1 MTIQAT
7 CWGAALV
14 AALANSAAGPA
25 SAADGELVLATT
37 TSTENT
43 GLLRHLHPDFEAR
56 TGIRVKVVAKGT
68 GASLQMARDGNAD
81 VILVHARPLEDAFVA
96 EGYGV
101 MRRDVMTNHFLL
113 VGPPGDPAQVRQT
126 KSIIEAFRSL
136 AAGRGQFVSR
146 GDDSGT
152 HIKEQEIWRAT
163 GMPLETKTTRAIVAG
178 QPREFTA
185 VRPRGDWYL
194 SIGQGMGKTLI
205 LTSEKQAYTLSDRAT
220 YNAFA
225 FAAPPKTDLIVVGE
239 GDPMLFNPYSVI
251 AVNPRK
257 RPHVNFPGA
266 EKYIA
271 WITSPEVQRR
281 IGDFHVGG
289 KTLFFPNAAGQP

>member
-37 TSTENT
+37 LTRIPVRASKS
-43 GLLRHLHPDFEAR
+43 GCRCRSSPVFSVL
-56 TGIRVKVVAKGT
+56 VVVAKGT